1 MSDAIEQGDTVRV
14 ENGRNAGE
22 YGQVLGFKKK
32 HVLVDLTGEGN
43 PETAQKYRE
52 SSLSVIPPTVLDQD
66 GLRQLCRFE
75 VPPSRL
81 RGSSEYAPLET
92 NAHHQMT
99 LDDLRAAL
107 QNIKD
112 HGGPDSQEALDWYF
126 QTFEQFG
133 DELGIWQY
141 IDGQAAFGQKDARE
155 IPGIPNARSLFSDIY
170 DELQCR
176 YDYGE
181 QSASFEELLS
191 WIDAYQADCGKP
203 LAERRLSERQKETFL
218 NCWDMGKVEA
228 TDIPGIRELY
238 VKTVNELAAADNPV
252 GLYQKA
258 YACYGD
264 GCAGFEQDWQASRDC
279 LLKLE
284 QIAPSSLYANTLGYL
299 YYYGRCTQGTPEY
312 DKAFYWFSIGAAG
325 GNYESRYKLSDMFKA
340 GKGCPQDPEI
350 AAHIIWDLFNENLP
364 YFCTGHSLSKFAD
377 IALRAGNLEASGP
390 YGVPDYDSAYAY
402 YLMARLAIRMR
413 RQACDYYGDT
423 SVERNIDDAL
433 ISARPKTSYAEKQDR
448 ISFDESTLPRLLR
461 FALGGGRRI
470 EMDYRWKDTDK
481 GNLKLTFRVQNR
493 QADLDAHTHY
503 AAKFPV
509 LIPEAHFCGM
519 CEKLVVWG
527 TVQRSAAY
535 GLVGKRGAIVFDD
548 MGNDWGSFGKLALYG
563 KLTGILHGAFTV
575 NCKKL
580 SGKQRRYA
588 SVSFD
593 DPERTWNYLC
603 DDESVRAGDTV
614 RVPWGNTEREG
625 SVARI
630 TWRYDS
636 EMELFRRDY
645 KRIIEKR

>member
-14 ENGRNAGE
+14 ESGKNAGE

-43 PETAQKYRE
+43 PENAQKYHE
-52 SSLSVIPPTVLDQD
+52 SLLTVVPPAVLGQEE
-66 GLRQLCRFE
+66 LRQLCRFE
-75 VPPSRL
+75 VVPSRL

-92 NAHHQMT
+92 NAHYQMT
-99 LDDLRAAL
+99 LDDLHAAL
-107 QNIKD
+107 QNIRD
-112 HGGPDSQEALDWYF
+112 HGGPDSQDALDWYF

-141 IDGQAAFGQKDARE
+141 IDGREASGAEGSQE
-155 IPGIPNARSLFSDIY
+155 IPGIPSARSLFSDIY
-170 DELQCR
+170 DELACR

-181 QSASFEELLS
+181 QSAPFEELLD

-203 LAERRLSERQKETFL
+203 LAERRLSGRQKEAFL
-218 NCWDMGKVEA
+218 NCWDMSKVEA

-238 VKTVNELAAADNPV
+238 VKTVNELAAADNPTA
-252 GLYQKA
+252 LYQKA

-264 GCAGFEQDWQASRDC
+264 GCAGFDQDWKASRDC

-284 QIAPSSLYANTLGYL
+284 EIAPNSLYANTLGYI

-312 DKAFYWFSIGAAG
+312 DKAFYWFSVGAAG
-325 GNYESRYKLSDMFKA
+325 GNYESRYKLSDMFKT
-340 GKGCPQDPEI
+340 GKGCPEDPEI
-350 AAHIIWDLFNENLP
+350 AGHLIWDLFNENLP
-364 YFCTGHSLSKFAD
+364 HFCAGHSPSKFAD
-377 IALRAGNLEASGP
+377 IALRAGNLEADGL
-390 YGVPDYDSAYAY
+390 YGMPDYDSAYAY

-413 RQACDYYGDT
+413 RQACDYYGDAA
-423 SVERNIDDAL
+423 VEHNIDDAL
-433 ISARPKTSYAEKQDR
+433 IGILPKTSYAKKQDR
-448 ISFDESTLPRLLR
+448 MSFDESTFPQLLR

-493 QADLDAHTHY
+493 QADLDARTRY

-519 CEKLVVWG
+519 REKLVVRG
-527 TVQRSAAY
+527 VVQRSAAY
-535 GLVGKRGAIVFDD
+535 GLVGKSGTIVFDD
-548 MGNDWGSFGKLALYG
+548 IGSDWGSFGKLALYG
-563 KLTGILHGAFTV
+563 KLTGILHGTFTV

-580 SGKQRRYA
+580 AGKQRRYA

-593 DPERTWNYLC
+593 DPECTWNYLC
-603 DDESVRAGDTV
+603 DDESVRVDDTV
-614 RVPWGNTEREG
+614 RVPWGDDTREG
-625 SVARI
+625 TVARI
-630 TWRYDS
+630 TWRHDS

-645 KRIIEKR
+645 KRVIEKR